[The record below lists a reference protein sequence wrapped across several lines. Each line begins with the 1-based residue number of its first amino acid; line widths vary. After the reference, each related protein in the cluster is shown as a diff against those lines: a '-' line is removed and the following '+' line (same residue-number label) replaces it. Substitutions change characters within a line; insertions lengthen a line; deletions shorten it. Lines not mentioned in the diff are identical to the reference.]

1 MKHRLHWFLLASLLV
16 IAVGLSGC
24 GPAAKSG
31 SVPGSAVGAP
41 AANPPSVAQPV
52 PTGVA
57 GVASTPVAPA
67 GDTAD
72 WKTSQRTAGTLTYSY
87 LYPAGW
93 TADLSYCSAGSAMN
107 GTSNELPAGCIST
120 DILLG
125 QKAADLGTL
134 SGDSLTINGKQA
146 VRQITDN
153 PRNTMASRIYTLMLY
168 DATGAPLVGFSS
180 SIGPGTDEATQ
191 TSITNILDKIAATL
205 TVGR

>member
-93 TADLSYCSAGSAMN
+93 TADLSYCTAGSAMN
-107 GTSNELPAGCIST
+107 GTSNELPAGCVST

-168 DATGAPLVGFSS
+168 DAMGAPLVGFSS

-191 TSITNILDKIAATL
+191 NNITNMLDRIAATL

>member
-93 TADLSYCSAGSAMN
+93 TADLSYCAAGSVMN
-107 GTSNELPAGCIST
+107 GTSNELPAGCVST

-168 DATGAPLVGFSS
+168 DAMGAPLVGFSS

-191 TSITNILDKIAATL
+191 NNITNMLDRIAATL

>member
-1 MKHRLHWFLLASLLV
+1 MKHRLHWFLWASLLV
-16 IAVGLSGC
+16 IAVGLAGC

-31 SVPGSAVGAP
+31 TVPGSAMGAP

-67 GDTAD
+67 GDTAN

-93 TADLSYCSAGSAMN
+93 TADLSYCTAGSAMN
-107 GTSNELPAGCIST
+107 GTSNELPAGCVST

>member
-1 MKHRLHWFLLASLLV
+1 MKHGLRCFLGASLAV
-16 IAVGLSGC
+16 IVVGLAGC

-31 SVPGSAVGAP
+31 TVPGSAMGAP

-52 PTGVA
+52 PTSVA
-57 GVASTPVAPA
+57 GVASTPVAPM
-67 GDTAD
+67 GDTAG
-72 WKTSQRTAGTLTYSY
+72 WKTSQHTAGTLTYSY

-93 TADLSYCSAGSAMN
+93 TPDLSYCAAGSAMN
-107 GTSNELPAGCIST
+107 GTSNELPAGCVST
-120 DILLG
+120 DILFG

-134 SGDSLTINGKQA
+134 SGESLTINGKQA
-146 VRQITDN
+146 VKQITDN

-191 TSITNILDKIAATL
+191 TSITDILDKIAATL

>member
-93 TADLSYCSAGSAMN
+93 TADLSYCTAGSAMN
-107 GTSNELPAGCIST
+107 GTSNELPAGCVST

-191 TSITNILDKIAATL
+191 NNITNMLDRIAATL